1 MPRPTPTPAPRRT
14 TTATASHAHQ
24 DEGTVRFSMVNW
36 VLLLAG
42 LVAIVAGY
50 VALSGGSTVAAP
62 LLLVLGYVVL
72 LPLGIIK

>member
-1 MPRPTPTPAPRRT
+1 MPRPTPAPRRAS
-14 TTATASHAHQ
+14 TATAASHAHQ

-72 LPLGIIK
+72 VPLGIIK